1 MDGYV
6 RGIAGM
12 RHWWPLPLSH
22 FCPCGATCISRRSSG
37 SSKGDLSFIAIA
49 EKFFKN
55 HRHSKTKNRHRHNF
69 LDIDTTFWW
78 LLCVFILIFFN
89 SNGKF
94 GHTRYGF
101 LLGLPHKPHPALTH
115 GLTLTAILESLDHP
129 TVITLWPIT
138 CLKVVTLDWYTPQV
152 NQTGN
157 RPASLAMKTRFVSLC
172 PSLYP
177 FTSFYIR
184 GWQFQS

>member
-1 MDGYV
+1 MIGYV

-12 RHWWPLPLSH
+12 RQWRPLPLSH

-37 SSKGDLSFIAIA
+37 SSRGDLSFIAIA

-55 HRHSKTKNRHRHNF
+55 HRHNKTKNRHRHNF

-157 RPASLAMKTRFVSLC
+157 RPASLAIKIRFVSLC

>member
-1 MDGYV
+1 MIGYV

-12 RHWWPLPLSH
+12 RQWRPLPLSH

-37 SSKGDLSFIAIA
+37 SSKGDLSFIAIT
-49 EKFFKN
+49 ERSFKN
-55 HRHSKTKNRHRHNF
+55 HRHSKTKNRHRRNF
-69 LDIDTTFWW
+69 LVATV
-78 LLCVFILIFFN
+78 CFILTFFN

-157 RPASLAMKTRFVSLC
+157 RPASLAIKIRFVSLC